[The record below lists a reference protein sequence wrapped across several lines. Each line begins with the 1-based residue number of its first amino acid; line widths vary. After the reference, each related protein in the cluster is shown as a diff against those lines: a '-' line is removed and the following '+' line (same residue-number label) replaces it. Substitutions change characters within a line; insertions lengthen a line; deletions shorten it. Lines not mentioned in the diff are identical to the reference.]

1 MLEAGFSRKPFSSAP
16 LPTKTRRPMFAGTF
30 TALVTPFRNN
40 QFDEQAFTS
49 LIEAQVAGGVTG
61 IVPVG
66 TTGESPTL
74 DHDEHLRVI
83 ELAVKVANGRV
94 KVLAGTGSNSTKEAV
109 EYTIEAEKLGADGAL
124 IVAPYYN
131 KPTQEG
137 VYRHYKAI
145 SDATKLPIM
154 LYSIPGRCG
163 IEIAV
168 ETVARLA
175 KDCANIV
182 SIKEA
187 GGKVERV
194 IALRAALPAS
204 FEILSGDD
212 GLTVSFMKEGAVGVV
227 SVASNIVP
235 REVSDLVGT
244 ALAGRWEDAQSQ
256 HERLA
261 DLFTNLFIESNPAPT
276 KQALAWQGR
285 MTADVRLPLCELRP
299 ESQEKLKATLRG
311 LQLIS

>member
-1 MLEAGFSRKPFSSAP
+1 
-16 LPTKTRRPMFAGTF
+16 MFAGTF

-40 QFDEQAFTS
+40 QVDEQAFAS

-83 ELAVKVANGRV
+83 DFAVKAAKGRV
-94 KVLAGTGSNSTKEAV
+94 KVMAGTGSNCTKEAID
-109 EYTIEAEKLGADGAL
+109 YTIAAEQLGADSVL

-137 VYRHYKAI
+137 LYRHYKMIAQ
-145 SDATKLPIM
+145 ATKLPIM

-175 KDCANIV
+175 ADCPNIV
-182 SIKEA
+182 AIKEA

-194 IALRAALPAS
+194 IALKKAVPAS

-212 GLTVSFMKEGAVGVV
+212 GLTVSFIKEGAVGVV

-244 ALAGRWEDAQSQ
+244 ALAGQWDEAQAQ

-261 DLFTNLFIESNPAPT
+261 ELFTNLFIESNPSPI

-285 MTADVRLPLCELRP
+285 MTADVRMPLCELQP
-299 ESQEKLKATLRG
+299 ASQEKLRATLRA
-311 LQLIS
+311 LKLVS

>member
-1 MLEAGFSRKPFSSAP
+1 
-16 LPTKTRRPMFAGTF
+16 MFQGTY
-30 TALVTPFRNN
+30 TALVTPFRDGKV
-40 QFDEQAFTS
+40 DEPAFAA
-49 LIEAQVAGGVTG
+49 LVEAQIAGGVAG

-83 ELAVKVANGRV
+83 EIAVQVAKGRV
-94 KVLAGTGSNSTKEAV
+94 QVIAGTGSNATSEAV
-109 EYTIEAEKLGADGAL
+109 EYTSAAERLGADAAL

-137 VYRHYKAI
+137 LFRHYRAI
-145 SDATKLPIM
+145 AEASRLPIM

-175 KDCANIV
+175 SACPTVVA
-182 SIKEA
+182 IKEA

-194 IALRAALPAS
+194 TALRHALPEA
-204 FEILSGDD
+204 FDILSGDD
-212 GLTVSFMKEGAVGVV
+212 GLTVAFMKEGARGVV
-227 SVASNIVP
+227 SVASNIIP
-235 REVSDLVGT
+235 QEVSQLTT
-244 ALAGRWEDAQSQ
+244 AGLAGNWKEAESVHQRYAE
-256 HERLA
+256 
-261 DLFTNLFIESNPAPT
+261 LFTNLFIESNPTPI

-285 MTADVRLPLCELRP
+285 MTPEVRLPLCEMMPASQDKLR
-299 ESQEKLKATLRG
+299 ATLKTVG
-311 LQLIS
+311 LL

>member
-1 MLEAGFSRKPFSSAP
+1 
-16 LPTKTRRPMFAGTF
+16 MFAGTF
-30 TALVTPFRNN
+30 TALVTPFRND
-40 QFDEQAFTS
+40 QLDEPAFAS
-49 LIEAQVAGGVTG
+49 LVEAQVAGGVTG

-83 ELAVKVANGRV
+83 ELAVQTANGRV
-94 KVLAGTGSNSTKEAV
+94 KVMAGTGSNCTKEAV
-109 EYTIEAEKLGADGAL
+109 EYTIAAEKLGADAVL

-137 VYRHYKAI
+137 VYLHYKAI
-145 SDATKLPIM
+145 ADATKLPIM

-175 KDCANIV
+175 ADCPNIIA
-182 SIKEA
+182 IKEA

-194 IALRAALPAS
+194 IALKKAVPAT

-212 GLTVSFMKEGAVGVV
+212 GLTVSFIKEGAVGVV

-244 ALAGRWEDAQSQ
+244 ALAGRWDEAQAQ
-256 HERLA
+256 HDRMSA
-261 DLFTNLFIESNPAPT
+261 LFTNLFIESNPTPT

-285 MTADVRLPLCELRP
+285 MSPEVRLPLCELTSK
-299 ESQEKLKATLRG
+299 SQETLRATLRE
-311 LQLIS
+311 LKLVS

>member
-1 MLEAGFSRKPFSSAP
+1 
-16 LPTKTRRPMFAGTF
+16 MFAGTF

-40 QFDEQAFTS
+40 QVDEQAFAS

-83 ELAVKVANGRV
+83 DFAVKAAKGRV
-94 KVLAGTGSNSTKEAV
+94 KVMAGTGSNCTKEAID
-109 EYTIEAEKLGADGAL
+109 YTIAAEQLGADSVL

-137 VYRHYKAI
+137 LYRHYKMIAQ
-145 SDATKLPIM
+145 ATKLPIM

-175 KDCANIV
+175 ADCPNIV
-182 SIKEA
+182 AIKEA

-194 IALRAALPAS
+194 IALKKAIPAS

-212 GLTVSFMKEGAVGVV
+212 GLTVSFIKEGAVGVV

-244 ALAGRWEDAQSQ
+244 ALAGQWDEAQAQ

-261 DLFTNLFIESNPAPT
+261 ELFTNLFIESNPSPI

-285 MTADVRLPLCELRP
+285 MTADVRMPLCELQP
-299 ESQEKLKATLRG
+299 ASQEKLRATLRA
-311 LQLIS
+311 LKLVS